1 MGISPHGEQLQIRL
15 ESKMRF
21 DYYMPTRLLFGAGKL
36 KELHKHDLPGKKAL
50 IVMTGGKSLRANGSL
65 QTLENE
71 LAAAGVDYSVFDKVT
86 PNPTKSVVM
95 DGAKKAQEEACD
107 FVIGFGGGSSIDAG
121 KAIAVMANNPGDYW
135 DYITGGTGKE
145 QPVPND
151 PLPIVAIT
159 TTAGTGTEAD
169 PWTVVTKEETN
180 EKIGFGYDK
189 TFPVLSVVD
198 PELML
203 TVPPALTAYQ
213 GFDALFHSTEGYLNI
228 LAYPVSDA
236 FSLRAI
242 ELIGKSLARAVKD
255 GNDLEAR
262 TDVALANTLSGMVE
276 STSGC
281 ISEHSLAHAMG
292 ALRPSFPHGA
302 ALIAI
307 SKAYYET
314 FVEKGCC
321 DERMID
327 MARKLGK
334 PDATEPMDFV
344 DALVELQA
352 ACGVDALRMSDYGV
366 AYDELPQ
373 YVENAFDNMGGLFG
387 LDPCKLS
394 REDCLRI
401 FQRSYR

>member
-1 MGISPHGEQLQIRL
+1 
-15 ESKMRF
+15 MRF

-36 KELHKHDLPGKKAL
+36 KELHKYDLPGKKAL
-50 IVMTGGKSLRANGSL
+50 IVMTGGKSLRVNGYL
-65 QTLENE
+65 KALEDE
-71 LAAAGVDYSVFDKVT
+71 LAAANVAYSIFDKVT

-95 DGAKKAQEEACD
+95 AGAKMAREEDCD

-121 KAIAVMANNPGDYW
+121 KAIAVMATNPGDYW
-135 DYITGGTGKE
+135 DYISGGTGKE

-213 GFDALFHSTEGYLNI
+213 GFDAMFHSTEGYLNNI
-228 LAYPVSDA
+228 AYPVSDA

-242 ELIGKSLARAVKD
+242 ELIGKSLARAVQD
-255 GNDLEAR
+255 GSDMEAR
-262 TDVALANTLSGMVE
+262 TDVALANTLSGLVE

-292 ALRPSFPHGA
+292 ALKPDFPHGA
-302 ALIAI
+302 ALIII
-307 SKAYYET
+307 SKAYYEK

-321 DERMID
+321 DDRLID
-327 MARKLGK
+327 MAQKLGK
-334 PDATEPMDFV
+334 ANATKPMDFV
-344 DALVELQA
+344 DALVELQI
-352 ACGVDALRMSDYGV
+352 ACGVDALKMSDYGI
-366 AYDELPQ
+366 AYDDLPQ
-373 YVENAFDNMGGLFG
+373 YVENAFETMGGLFG
-387 LDPCKLS
+387 FDPCELT
-394 REDCLRI
+394 RADCLEI
-401 FQRSYR
+401 YQKSYR